1 MIYSGAELIRT
12 SGQQAERMERLK
24 VVDPIPPVA
33 APTPSGTS
41 LDDETHS
48 ALMRFAR
55 FIKEDREPPP
65 KRPKKSALAKVLPD
79 AYQAQIEIEERRQ
92 DLGSSLDIYI

>member
-24 VVDPIPPVA
+24 VVDPIAPVA

-48 ALMRFAR
+48 ALRRFAR
-55 FIKEDREPPP
+55 FVKDDREAP
-65 KRPKKSALAKVLPD
+65 KRAKKTGRGKGPPN
-79 AYQAQIEIEERRQ
+79 AYQAQIEIEERFQ